1 MLNSVWS
8 WIVANSAVIQP
19 LFWNTVFVWILYNV
33 VPTIGK
39 FLYEWLASHI
49 ESKKLREILEKGA
62 VAVAAVEQEYVKGIK
77 KGREDGNLTPEE
89 EREARRRA
97 VAFLISMAKDG
108 ISETFATA
116 VVEANINSTK
126 DPKSALKERL

>member
-97 VAFLISMAKDG
+97 VAFLISMAKGG